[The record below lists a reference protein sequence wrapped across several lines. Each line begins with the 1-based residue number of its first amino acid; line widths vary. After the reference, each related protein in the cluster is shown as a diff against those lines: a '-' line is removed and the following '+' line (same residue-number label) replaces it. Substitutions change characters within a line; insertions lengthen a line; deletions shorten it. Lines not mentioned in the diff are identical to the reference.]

1 MMSGNA
7 FEALNYHSSG
17 EQSDWIL
24 GTLGIPSICPE
35 VGSSDYFSYQWNI
48 PYRKVV
54 INILEE
60 NINWIENTFK
70 KIGNQ
75 VKIAPVGYKYV
86 KSLPNGRLQ
95 FLVLFNVS
103 NHGLADQVIK
113 NHRVDIKSRDV
124 HVHAREAGT
133 NPKDDSHFFIN
144 GMKKRST

>member
-1 MMSGNA
+1 MYLWPYNGSSPNDIEKRSPGVLEIFKELFQDSKFPQGMMHGNA

-48 PYRKVV
+48 PYRPVV

-70 KIGNQ
+70 KIGN
-75 VKIAPVGYKYV
+75 
-86 KSLPNGRLQ
+86 
-95 FLVLFNVS
+95 
-103 NHGLADQVIK
+103 
-113 NHRVDIKSRDV
+113 
-124 HVHAREAGT
+124 
-133 NPKDDSHFFIN
+133 
-144 GMKKRST
+144 